1 MKELVSIITPAY
13 NCANLILETI
23 ESVLAQT
30 YDNWEM
36 IIIND
41 CSKDNTVDVVSSYC
55 QRDTR
60 IRLVNMEKNSGSA
73 AARNRGIELA
83 NGKYIALLDSDD
95 IWKPQKLERQIS
107 FMKENHYAF
116 TFTAYD
122 VFRDSSEKTRRLFE
136 VPKSIKYKKYLSNT
150 IIGCLTV
157 VIDKEQISDFH
168 MEQGYLE
175 DILTWM
181 YYLRNGVV
189 AYGLNENLASYRVV
203 PESKSSNKLANA
215 KRYFSC
221 LKEQP
226 NLSSIACIRHEIGYA
241 YNALKKRMFGK
252 KIDIG

>member
-13 NCANLILETI
+13 NCANVISETI

-30 YDNWEM
+30 YDEWEM
-36 IIIND
+36 IIVND
-41 CSKDNTVDVVSSYC
+41 CSKDNTVDVVNSYC
-55 QRDTR
+55 EQDSR
-60 IRLVNMEKNSGSA
+60 IQLVNMKSNSGSA

-95 IWKPQKLERQIS
+95 VWKPQKLERQIS
-107 FMKENHYAF
+107 FMNDNHYAF

-122 VFRDSSEKTRRLFE
+122 VFYDSSEKTRRLFE
-136 VPKSIKYKKYLSNT
+136 VPKSIKYKEYLSNT

-157 VIDKEQISDFH
+157 VIDKEQIPGFH

-203 PESKSSNKLANA
+203 PGSKSSNKLANA

-226 NLSSIACIRHEIGYA
+226 NLTSIACVRHEIGYA
-241 YNALKKRMFGK
+241 YNALKKRLFGK